1 MQKKGTLKK
10 KNLEDRAEMR
20 GFGSQRQQQQQQQ
33 QRNTAAATMAIG
45 FQRLLLVDSRLLLDS
60 RELSRRRVGRRARGR
75 GDDNYKAAT
84 EGEAVGREKEKRGR
98 RRCRRH
104 LTGTLVVVLP
114 PASSSRPRYT
124 VPPKGEQQPRR
135 DTTQDDTRPN
145 YRGALAG
152 LSFARGYRG
161 LLVHGSTSISIST
174 SWRVCLEIRQG
185 ASESG
190 RESSDLRSEA
200 QQGRETLHLI
210 GGRHRKGKSSGKVQ
224 GAALNT
230 VGYRLVPSK
239 GLSTCV

>member
-1 MQKKGTLKK
+1 MHKKGTLKK
-10 KNLEDRAEMR
+10 KSLEDRAEMR
-20 GFGSQRQQQQQQQ
+20 GFGSQRQQQQQQ
-33 QRNTAAATMAIG
+33 RNTAAAMAIG
-45 FQRLLLVDSRLLLDS
+45 FQRLLLVDSRPLLDS
-60 RELSRRRVGRRARGR
+60 RELSRQRVGRRARGR

-84 EGEAVGREKEKRGR
+84 EGEAVGRKR
-98 RRCRRH
+98 RREAEGG
-104 LTGTLVVVLP
+104 GTLVVVLP

-145 YRGALAG
+145 YRGTLAG

-200 QQGRETLHLI
+200 QQGREALHLI
-210 GGRHRKGKSSGKVQ
+210 GGRRRKGKSSGQVQ

-230 VGYRLVPSK
+230 GRYHTVRRS
-239 GLSTCV
+239 GLSREKKNAPLQQT